1 MWPLIVFLAFASLSV
16 YFAADDDW
24 AKVKA
29 LASGTELRIVK
40 TGTRAPILAK
50 LDQATEESLIIATK
64 TEQLSIPK
72 EQLEKIEYR
81 PKQGTSRAVRE
92 NRTDNNPVDK
102 EAGRPSQG
110 PTRTRGP
117 SGSSSSNVTLGG
129 KPDFQVVWTRPR
141 RN

>member
-1 MWPLIVFLAFASLSV
+1 MRQLTAFLALASVS
-16 YFAADDDW
+16 FAADDGW

-40 TGTRAPILAK
+40 AGTKAPILARF
-50 LDQATEESLIIATK
+50 DEATEESLVIATK

-72 EQLEKIEYR
+72 NQIEKIEYR
-81 PKQGTSRAVRE
+81 PKQTASRVVRE
-92 NRTDNNPVDK
+92 TTTDNTPVNK
-102 EAGRPSQG
+102 EATRPSPG
-110 PTRTRGP
+110 PTRTPGP
-117 SGSSSSNVTLGG
+117 PGSSSSNVTIGG